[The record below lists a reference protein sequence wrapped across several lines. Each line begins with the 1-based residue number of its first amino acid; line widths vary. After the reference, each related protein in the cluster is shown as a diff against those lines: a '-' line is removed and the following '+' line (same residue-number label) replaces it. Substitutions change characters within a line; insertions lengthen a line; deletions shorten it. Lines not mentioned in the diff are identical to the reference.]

1 MAKYKKRNKRIVA
14 IVQARCN
21 SYRLP
26 NKIMKKIAGI
36 PAIEI
41 LYRRLVLSK
50 KINKVVIATSKNRVN
65 SK

>member
-1 MAKYKKRNKRIVA
+1 MAKYKKRNKRVVA

-26 NKIMKKIAGI
+26 NKVMKKFSGV

-41 LYRRLVLSK
+41 LHKRLSFSK
-50 KINKVVIATSKNRVN
+50 KLMILLLLLLKTK
-65 SK
+65 